1 MILIQRNPL
10 VVTVLVLSG
19 TQCKRSTFAH
29 TEWFLTVHS
38 RIHSGERPYKC
49 LICGREFTTNPN
61 LKRHELSHEGVKNY
75 ECPDCHK
82 RFTEKKSVKLHML
95 THTGERP
102 YKYVFK
108 YKGIKGNHNGFLSKT
123 LKKTVN

>member
-1 MILIQRNPL
+1 MKPMDKTTSYDFIRQSSHKDLLLFLIDADR
-10 VVTVLVLSG
+10 LS
-19 TQCKRSTFAH
+19 A
-29 TEWFLTVHS
+29 VHS

-102 YKYVFK
+102 YQ
-108 YKGIKGNHNGFLSKT
+108 
-123 LKKTVN
+123 